1 MRGDTVKIII
11 NTDEKFTDT
20 EIIINTRSITP
31 ELEKIIGTLRIFDRQ
46 IAAVKGDEAHIVDVN
61 RIIYVESV
69 DRKTFIYTA
78 DDCYELKLR
87 LYEIEEQLCH
97 CGFFR
102 VSKSCLV
109 QLKFIRS
116 LKSEL
121 NRKIRITLENGEQI
135 IASRQYADELK
146 RRLGVK

>member
-1 MRGDTVKIII
+1 MKIII

-78 DDCYELKLR
+78 DDCYELKQR

-109 QLKFIRS
+109 QLKFVRS

-121 NRKIRITLENGEQI
+121 NRKIRITLENSEQI
-135 IASRQYADELK
+135 IASRQYAEELK

>member
-1 MRGDTVKIII
+1 MKIII
-11 NTDEKFTDT
+11 NTDEKFIDT

-31 ELEKIIGTLRIFDRQ
+31 ELEKIISTLRILDRQ
-46 IAAVKGDEAHIVDVN
+46 IAAVKGDEAFIVDVN
-61 RIIYVESV
+61 SIIYAESV

-78 DDCYELKLR
+78 DDCYELNQR

-109 QLKFIRS
+109 QLKYIRS
-116 LKSEL
+116 LKSEI

-146 RRLGVK
+146 HRLGVK

>member
-1 MRGDTVKIII
+1 MKIII

-78 DDCYELKLR
+78 DDCYELKQR
-87 LYEIEEQLCH
+87 LYEI
-97 CGFFR
+97 
-102 VSKSCLV
+102 
-109 QLKFIRS
+109 
-116 LKSEL
+116 
-121 NRKIRITLENGEQI
+121 
-135 IASRQYADELK
+135 
-146 RRLGVK
+146 